1 MATTFSDVVNR
12 VQFIS
17 EDFDTYRSEADQFFQ
32 DNYPQAFNNLIA
44 TDLGNALMDQL
55 AFAMQALAFT
65 TNRRA
70 SELFLQTARLTSS
83 IVKLARMLGYPIA
96 PASPSTCQLN
106 IFLTNAPYSFPVTIP
121 TGFQFQG
128 PGSVIYEYNG
138 TSDYIIAPSGVSGTF
153 PISEGQTSQ
162 VSFISNGTQN
172 QQFNILGIPAGQ
184 FIYSDKMSLSV
195 DGAAWTREDLIKYVT
210 DNIYEVIFANNPPL
224 LTFGDGIA
232 GNMPPSGG
240 QINLSYRYGQGIAG
254 AIGQDQI
261 TSSVKSLI
269 INGITIPMTFT
280 NTVANVGS
288 DPETIKHVQTFASTF
303 FRTQQAAVV
312 KSDYDEIAAL
322 QPGVALADAQ
332 ILRGIDQDLTIQAD
346 LASIAA
352 GETLILTSLSGIAE
366 TSITG
371 TSYLGVENVSG
382 LFVGGTTG
390 LSVSGT
396 QYLGV
401 DVSGNVTGISSL
413 GVQGVSGLY
422 VGGTDSLGVSGIS
435 YLGFQDLT
443 ALVNTGVTGVTQIES
458 SVSGLADYLSQILSD
473 TSQSNNVQM
482 VILSTDSNNKYIA
495 PSLTTLQDVQATLQG
510 ECDAVVTV
518 NAVDGSPNLVP
529 VDITVTMGIN
539 QSAVKADVEQLSLNA
554 LTQTT
559 SPYGLLV
566 LRSAG
571 QSLYVSDVE
580 NAIRDANSSAD
591 IRYIDVTID
600 GPAEYLDSY
609 GNLIISKQQIIQNNH
624 ITVTVKQRFLSG
636 NEVVNA

>member
-1 MATTFSDVVNR
+1 
-12 VQFIS
+12 
-17 EDFDTYRSEADQFFQ
+17 
-32 DNYPQAFNNLIA
+32 
-44 TDLGNALMDQL
+44 
-55 AFAMQALAFT
+55 
-65 TNRRA
+65 
-70 SELFLQTARLTSS
+70 
-83 IVKLARMLGYPIA
+83 
-96 PASPSTCQLN
+96 
-106 IFLTNAPYSFPVTIP
+106 
-121 TGFQFQG
+121 
-128 PGSVIYEYNG
+128 
-138 TSDYIIAPSGVSGTF
+138 
-153 PISEGQTSQ
+153 
-162 VSFISNGTQN
+162 
-172 QQFNILGIPAGQ
+172 
-184 FIYSDKMSLSV
+184 
-195 DGAAWTREDLIKYVT
+195 
-210 DNIYEVIFANNPPL
+210 
-224 LTFGDGIA
+224 
-232 GNMPPSGG
+232 
-240 QINLSYRYGQGIAG
+240 
-254 AIGQDQI
+254 
-261 TSSVKSLI
+261 
-269 INGITIPMTFT
+269 
-280 NTVANVGS
+280 
-288 DPETIKHVQTFASTF
+288 
-303 FRTQQAAVV
+303 VV